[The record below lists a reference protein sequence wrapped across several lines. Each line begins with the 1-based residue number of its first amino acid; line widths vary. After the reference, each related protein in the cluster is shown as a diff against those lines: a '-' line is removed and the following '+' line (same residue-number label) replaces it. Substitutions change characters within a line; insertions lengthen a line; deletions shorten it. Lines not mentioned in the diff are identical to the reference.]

1 MQHLESAPFYRLACF
16 FVDSLY
22 ITFYRSKFINGMEH
36 KYFIYIYICKNTRTY
51 VHIRYIHT
59 VPFPQVV
66 DESESLSHQLL
77 LSQWEEEEEE
87 RRHTFTIAS
96 RDQQQHKKIKQ
107 RAEVQI
113 YWSKQTQHATM
124 NGGQVKP
131 TAVFLMLGWCCHYK
145 WKLAAVFVVV
155 GWCCTDEIN
164 MPLQT
169 EAK

>member
-1 MQHLESAPFYRLACF
+1 M
-16 FVDSLY
+16 
-22 ITFYRSKFINGMEH
+22 
-36 KYFIYIYICKNTRTY
+36 
-51 VHIRYIHT
+51 HIRYIHT

-113 YWSKQTQHATM
+113 YWSKRTQHATM

-131 TAVFLMLGWCCHYK
+131 AAVFLMLGWCCTIETNMP
-145 WKLAAVFVVV
+145 LQMEASCSV
-155 GWCCTDEIN
+155 CCSRLVLSCTVEIN
-164 MPLQT
+164 MPLRT
-169 EAK
+169 EAKYNQAQCSLCCAVTGSEQMTLQARRDRVRAKARVATEHCC

>member
-1 MQHLESAPFYRLACF
+1 MQEYT
-16 FVDSLY
+16 Y
-22 ITFYRSKFINGMEH
+22 M
-36 KYFIYIYICKNTRTY
+36 Y

-113 YWSKQTQHATM
+113 YWSKQTQHATT
-124 NGGQVKP
+124 NGSQVKP
-131 TAVFLMLGWCCHYK
+131 AALFLMLGWCC
-145 WKLAAVFVVV
+145 
-155 GWCCTDEIN
+155 TIETN
-164 MPLQT
+164 MPLQM
-169 EAK
+169 EASCSVCCSRLELHCRNQHATTNGSQVKPGEVFLVLCCPWQ